1 MNRQDE
7 GDRWAMIAKD
17 LRRRLLTLL
26 AVTAIVASVI
36 AIPAT
41 AGIFSDGTG
50 DIVAAEV
57 VETPDSPT
65 KPGELSVEAK
75 VGALAPNFEFSDFD
89 GDRHQLSDFRGR
101 PVYLNFW
108 ATWCGPC
115 REELPDMQELLDR
128 HGDADGLAVIALNRG
143 ESLGT
148 AQSFLEDITRLDGG
162 KGVTFTVNGLDP
174 DSSVFRAYRGV
185 GMPTSVFIDEDGVVR
200 FVWIGLLRL
209 SEMEDALR
217 DTIEASSAS

>member
-1 MNRQDE
+1 MHSRDR
-7 GDRWAMIAKD
+7 GDRWLTIARE

-26 AVTAIVASVI
+26 AVTAVVSSVI
-36 AIPAT
+36 AVLAV

-50 DIVAAEV
+50 DIVAAKV
-57 VETPDSPT
+57 VETPDSPA
-65 KPGELSVEAK
+65 KPGGLSVEAK
-75 VGALAPNFEFSDFD
+75 VGSLAPNFEFSDFD

-115 REELPDMQELLDR
+115 REELPDMQELLER

-143 ESLGT
+143 EPLSR
-148 AQSFLEDITRLDGG
+148 AQSFLKGISRLDGG

-174 DSSVFRAYRGV
+174 DSTVFRAYRGV
-185 GMPTSVFIDEDGVVR
+185 GMPTSVFIDKDGVVR
-200 FVWIGLLRL
+200 FVWTGLLRL
-209 SEMEDALR
+209 SEMEAALQE
-217 DTIEASSAS
+217 TIEASSAS

>member
-1 MNRQDE
+1 MDKQER
-7 GDRWAMIAKD
+7 GGRWVTVPRD
-17 LRRRLLTLL
+17 LRRRLVTLV
-26 AVTAIVASVI
+26 AVAAVVSSVI
-36 AIPAT
+36 AVLAV

-50 DIVAAEV
+50 DVVAAKV
-57 VETPDSPT
+57 VETPDSPA
-65 KPGELSVEAK
+65 KPGGLSVEAK
-75 VGALAPNFEFSDFD
+75 VGSLAPDFEFSDFD
-89 GDRHQLSDFRGR
+89 GDRHRLSDFRGR

-115 REELPDMQELLDR
+115 RAELPDMQELLER

-143 ESLGT
+143 EPLSR

-209 SEMEDALR
+209 SQMEDALQ
-217 DTIEASSAS
+217 DTIEASRA